1 MVKFYRETYGGSALS
16 EAELGEAVKR
26 AAEVLGQYERS
37 FRVSGDE
44 GARKMAL
51 CAMAEAIVYFQ
62 KAQNGE
68 GGLRY
73 AKVGTVSVS
82 GKGIYSAVDISPKAQ
97 ERELYRTACR
107 YLDIYRGTKP
117 SPGTRGCPRR
127 GRVW

>member
-26 AAEVLGQYERS
+26 AAEVLGEYERS

-44 GARKMAL
+44 VARKMAL

-107 YLDIYRGTKP
+107 YLDIYRGI
-117 SPGTRGCPRR
+117 
-127 GRVW
+127 